1 MGKTLHEHQAQRG
14 ITPPRT
20 FVLILG
26 LTIAFLAAFVAVN
39 VHDAPAASAQ
49 TTRYNLCD
57 RTTVVRDE
65 ILLALQFP
73 NRNLD
78 EGKLG
83 TINAKYAHWA
93 QWDTAT
99 KSYKDVQ
106 CGVIPKLGPDGN
118 PLLGSDGKPIP
129 QTSPGDKPPDKA
141 PTDAVAAG
149 QLVTISV
156 LDLGTDASW
165 PTSSKSMRLTDKS
178 LTQLVASDFVGLRN
192 LVHLDISGNSI
203 SSIPDN
209 FFVLNGVEVF
219 RSTRGNAG
227 LSPSWKWF
235 GRDDAPKVKELEISN
250 NGLKHS
256 DIAQDAFSGFFD
268 TSASTPDAA
277 SKLSTVKLRGQYM
290 LGHINTNWFSPLTNL
305 DRIEF
310 NQSLVD
316 TYFYAEGPTGTASI
330 VRYASGA
337 KTVVGAVDYPENT
350 LANRDAIA
358 TAIRAEIDRYW
369 QSSGGTGSAT
379 SATINAGNRVKGP
392 KPGFNLCD
400 PLDRQAWILPY
411 IFSALQDPDN
421 DPDTPA
427 PELFSSIGCGTGETG
442 YVEKGH
448 LGSGARW
455 VTESTGFDPSAPF
468 ITSLRRSDIKGLS
481 IHYIK
486 LTGTSIKSL
495 PDGVFEGLSVRGF
508 EMHNPGF
515 QFNPKAW
522 FGTSAS
528 AVTSLSFV
536 GTGLTYRDIA
546 FDHFDG
552 FTNLQTLNLRQNLL
566 GYVNTRWFQRLT
578 KLNKLYLGESYV
590 AKHFYDADGND
601 PDDAST
607 QFQTGY
613 WNSAELLSAIT
624 TVRTSYNSSSATV
637 DYGATSGLR
646 VPKIAVDICDR
657 PKVMWAE
664 IMRNQHL
671 LNEVEG
677 TRSGSYVTN
686 VGDVRHA
693 GYATVQANECIPV
706 KGSWINI
713 TTFQQVDP
721 ETTTFDIDVHD
732 KSIDVRNLYLY
743 DSVGLGAT
751 LTGSHFEN
759 FFEVETVRLD
769 RSGIS
774 SIPANTFRWAPN
786 VRELSLSSNL
796 LDDADFASPN
806 FLAHFTKLRELN
818 IDDNLL
824 TSFSSSWLP
833 TAARSGSAKPL
844 RTLRLSSNPIT
855 SVDVS
860 NLDLHALYMSE
871 TQVASLHASILTQV
885 NMQTFWY
892 QAPLLKLGG
901 LHPEGSDAFLAA
913 LPLTITNSEP
923 YKYIGNELQ
932 IEDRALDEAAVEFQ
946 LAHHAR
952 LKAIND
958 ATTRGNTVSAV
969 TLYDPCR
976 PDVWSLRSITDWAD
990 SSEVG
995 NLCLTETQKRDW
1007 ITSVGTFNRATWIS
1021 AYNADLDDHL
1031 AEHLINSATGG
1042 PIERF
1047 IISGSPNAFGT
1058 GFDDSVLNRFGRQTC
1073 RWLWQMR
1080 IVGTDI
1086 NFTQAN
1092 SILQQ
1097 LAGVYMPTRVLNPDG
1112 TTNYQQYYLSHLDF
1126 SYNPDLW
1133 VGATNER
1140 LDTFLLGVT
1149 PIKQGF
1155 GPFNLELAG
1164 TNLDYDTLKRILDS
1178 VAHYD
1183 DPPNNSQIIRSLN
1196 VSDNPNLWNRRSG
1209 SRWTRVSLQEMS
1221 AMVNRLQ
1228 GLTSLDISDT
1238 GLSDTELRIIMSVL
1252 AINGSPSRNS
1262 GIKHSMARM
1271 ASFAIADTDL
1281 SDMGTGALTTAFG
1294 RFTGRYPTAAP
1305 ALRTLN
1311 LARTNID
1318 CADLDAIADGLEAAG
1333 VLSTISNLNLDG
1345 NPRLFT
1351 DCGGVPV
1358 GPDTCD
1364 PGAMTEHP
1372 VVGLFKRFTNLRT
1385 ISLNDA
1391 GIDFNELRCVA
1402 VGLDGADGTPADGSS
1417 MVRTVSLM
1425 NNPQAFTVPATTG
1438 TAAAKASGAQVVVV
1452 FRALPAARK
1461 VLVNTGFTTAQARAV
1476 LMDQQTGQTD
1486 EEQTETERRLDAQTP
1501 GLGTVTPLPTDL
1513 DLESGRGSLRV
1524 SFVHNPI
1531 VNNEPFNVLRYEY
1544 RYRVLP
1550 DDRDANWESTGTQ
1563 AWRTASVDLTTTG
1576 AKSFFI
1582 YGLEPETVYQVE
1594 LRASSLGRP
1603 STVLLTG
1610 GTNIG
1615 TPVLTRILP
1624 TIREVSM
1631 RAGET
1636 VRLEVDTYGIANRLD
1651 NTIAAETDLVFTW
1664 SDSSSGGS
1672 FADPTNSRRVL
1683 YTAPGLPGRYTVTVQ
1698 AQPDGICL
1706 SHHDSEFGISDAE
1719 RLPCRA
1725 EFTIQVSR
1733 APSDPD
1739 PDPDPINPAGAIP
1752 TSLNDASGTAY
1763 TVFTPVGGG
1772 MFTGTGITVSAEAG
1786 AIPDRQILGVSAAAS
1801 SVQPPAAVP
1810 GATMTVSGGLYDI
1823 NGVQQSGDPP
1833 VQGFRLDD
1841 PLTVCL
1847 PLPDAFR
1854 ANVSDVVLV
1863 ERKSDGSYGILSTK
1877 LRQSAG
1883 GLNVCGAVSALPST
1897 VGVAKLGVIDAPPD
1911 PQPTATIGGPDAGA
1925 TAPNASLL
1933 VVALGLGILL
1943 FAVVLGAS
1951 LARAGPRER
1960 RVSQG

>member
-1 MGKTLHEHQAQRG
+1 MNIKRNAASP
-14 ITPPRT
+14 PPRT

-49 TTRYNLCD
+49 IIRHQYDLCD
-57 RTTVVRDE
+57 RTVAVRDQ
-65 ILLALQFP
+65 IILALQYP
-73 NRNLD
+73 NRDLVD
-78 EGKLG
+78 KVGLG
-83 TINAKYAHWA
+83 TINSKYASWGT
-93 QWDTAT
+93 WDSHKQSYTGVRCGHVAT
-99 KSYKDVQ
+99 VTTP
-106 CGVIPKLGPDGN
+106 PK
-118 PLLGSDGKPIP
+118 
-129 QTSPGDKPPDKA
+129 PGDPGGKS
-141 PTDAVAAG
+141 TTQFV
-149 QLVTISV
+149 QLVTISAY
-156 LDLGTDASW
+156 DLANDAGWSALQ
-165 PTSSKSMRLTDKS
+165 PMRMTDKGV
-178 LTQLVASDFVGLRN
+178 TQLRSSDFVGLRN
-192 LVHLDISGNSI
+192 LSILNISGNSL
-203 SSIPDN
+203 SSLPDDIFKN
-209 FFVLNGVEVF
+209 NGIKIF
-219 RSTRGNAG
+219 RSLRGNTG
-227 LSPSWKWF
+227 LVPSWKWF
-235 GRDDAPKVKELEISN
+235 GAGDAQNVTELVINN

-256 DIAQDAFSGFFD
+256 DIPADAFAGFSD
-268 TSASTPDAA
+268 SKASTPDAA
-277 SKLSTVKLRGQYM
+277 SKLVTLKLRGQTR
-290 LGHINTNWFSPLTNL
+290 LGHINTRWFAPLTNL
-305 DRIEF
+305 DKIEF
-310 NQSLVD
+310 DESIVD
-316 TYFYAEGPTGTASI
+316 TLFYADGPTGTAST
-330 VRYASGA
+330 VRYANGA
-337 KTVVGAVDYPENT
+337 KTAVGAIDYPDDT

-369 QSSGGTGSAT
+369 QSAGGTGSAT
-379 SATINAGNRVKGP
+379 SATINAGNRVTGP
-392 KPGFNLCD
+392 LSGFNLCD
-400 PLDRQAWILPY
+400 PLDRQAWVAPL
-411 IFSALQDPDN
+411 IFSALKDPDY
-421 DPDTPA
+421 DPSTP
-427 PELFSSIGCGTGETG
+427 PPLVFSSVGCGSGETPHITKSDL
-442 YVEKGH
+442 V
-448 LGSGARW
+448 LAARW
-455 VTESTGFDPSAPF
+455 TTDKTAFTPGSKLVKEIRPG
-468 ITSLRRSDIKGLS
+468 DIKGLRLL
-481 IHYIK
+481 YVN
-486 LTGTSIKSL
+486 LTGTEVKSL
-495 PDGVFEGLSVRGF
+495 PAGIFEGGSVRGF
-508 EMHNPGF
+508 SNDNVYGF

-528 AVTSLSFV
+528 AVTSLSFA

-552 FTNLQTLNLRQNLL
+552 FTNLQTLNLRENLL

-590 AKHFYDADGND
+590 ARHFYDADGND
-601 PDDAST
+601 PNDAST
-607 QFQTGY
+607 QNMRPY
-613 WNSAELLSAIT
+613 WNSAPLLSAIT
-624 TVRTSYNSSSATV
+624 TVRTNYNSSSATV

-706 KGSWINI
+706 KGSWINT

-721 ETTTFDIDVHD
+721 ETTSFDNSVHD
-732 KSIDVRNLYLY
+732 WSIDVRNLYLY

-751 LTGSHFEN
+751 LNSGHFASLY
-759 FFEVETVRLD
+759 EVETIRLD

-774 SIPANTFRWAPN
+774 SIPADTFRGAPN

-871 TQVASLHASILTQV
+871 TQVVSLHASILTQV

-901 LHPEGSDAFLAA
+901 LHPEGSDAFLSA

-958 ATTRGNTVSAV
+958 ATTRRNTVSAV

-1149 PIKQGF
+1149 PIKPGF

-1221 AMVNRLQ
+1221 AMANRLQ

-1305 ALRTLN
+1305 ALRSLN

-1501 GLGTVTPLPTDL
+1501 GLGTVTPLPTEL

-1772 MFTGTGITVSAEAG
+1772 MFSGAGITVSAEAG
-1786 AIPDRQILGVSAAAS
+1786 AIPDRQILGVSAAVS